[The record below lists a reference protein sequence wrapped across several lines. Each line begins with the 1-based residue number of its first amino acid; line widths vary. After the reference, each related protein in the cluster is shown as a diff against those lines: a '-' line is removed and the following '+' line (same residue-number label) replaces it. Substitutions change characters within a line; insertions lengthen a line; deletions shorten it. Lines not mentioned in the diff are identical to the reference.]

1 MQAVS
6 HRCERST
13 DRKGKICTLQRASK
27 WFLDIANSHQVKS
40 LKKKKKGAT
49 PKTSLVV
56 ALVAS
61 RSNLVCIEDAD
72 LYANAR

>member
-27 WFLDIANSHQVKS
+27 WFLDIANSHS
-40 LKKKKKGAT
+40 KKKGAT